1 MAAGNPAIL
10 FVLTATGVGGGE
22 KQAVDLALALKRR
35 GWRVS
40 IVSMIAIGVLGRYAV
55 SRGMDLISLELR
67 RGVPDP
73 RGVIRL
79 ARIVR
84 QFKPDVVHAHMFH
97 ANLLARLVRLLVPV
111 PLLICTAHSVNEGGP
126 FRMLLY
132 RLTDGLCDVTT
143 QVSEAGRARY
153 LRIGAARRA
162 ALSVVPNG
170 IDVTAYRADAETR
183 QEVRQ
188 REELDKL
195 FVWIAVG
202 RLEPAKDYPNL
213 LTAFR
218 RVVDASIADVAL
230 LVAGDGP
237 LRDFL
242 HEYAERLQLSSKV
255 RFLGERLDIP
265 DLLCAAD
272 ALVLSSAWE
281 GFGLA
286 VGEAQ
291 LAGLPV
297 VATDCGGPREV
308 LAPRAGLLVPPG
320 NAQALAQAMIGIMQ
334 LSEPCRRE
342 MGARGR
348 RHVASHFS
356 LDRIVDKWATLY
368 KKETT
373 A

>member
-1 MAAGNPAIL
+1 
-10 FVLTATGVGGGE
+10 
-22 KQAVDLALALKRR
+22 
-35 GWRVS
+35 
-40 IVSMIAIGVLGRYAV
+40 VLGRYAV
-55 SRGMDLISLELR
+55 SRGADVISLELQ

-79 ARIVR
+79 ARIVK

-170 IDVTAYRADAETR
+170 IDVTAYRADAQTR

-202 RLEPAKDYPNL
+202 RLEAAKDYPNL

-218 RVVDASIADVAL
+218 RVVDASIAEVAL

-308 LAPRAGLLVPPG
+308 LAPTAGLLVPPG

-356 LDRIVDKWATLY
+356 LERIVDKWATLY